1 MADMMKKKSKAKWGN
16 KFGFICVP
24 FSIALENDPLD
35 YLREAKAIVHR
46 KKLSLQA
53 FCTYLTNNFVVRL
66 FGSKVSAC
74 LAYRV
79 FSHTTMSISNVVG
92 PVEEISFFGH
102 PIAFIAPTVFGHPQ
116 ALTIHFQSYVD
127 KMSIVVAVDPNVISD
142 PHLLCD
148 DFQESLKL
156 FKDAIVVNDSVC

>member
-1 MADMMKKKSKAKWGN
+1 
-16 KFGFICVP
+16 
-24 FSIALENDPLD
+24 
-35 YLREAKAIVHR
+35 
-46 KKLSLQA
+46 
-53 FCTYLTNNFVVRL
+53 
-66 FGSKVSAC
+66 
-74 LAYRV
+74 
-79 FSHTTMSISNVVG
+79 MSISNVVG

-116 ALTIHFQSYVD
+116 
-127 KMSIVVAVDPNVISD
+127 MSIVVAVDPNVISD